1 MKNIIFLILLMIFS
15 NAIKRLGQPRK
26 TKTFPTPKR
35 PEKSKEYPLPPF
47 QDFKP
52 ETSNISESRT
62 IKMEADISSIPVEEN
77 SKDTITYD
85 YTEPKQ
91 QLQPKSD
98 IEISE
103 FFSRENILRG
113 IVFQEIL
120 SPPKALAH
128 KQRRFYT

>member
-1 MKNIIFLILLMIFS
+1 MIFS

-26 TKTFPTPKR
+26 TKTFPTLKR
-35 PEKSKEYPLPPF
+35 PEKSKEYPLPTL

-52 ETSNISESRT
+52 ETSNISELRT
-62 IKMEADISSIPVEEN
+62 IKIEADISSIPMEEDLE
-77 SKDTITYD
+77 DTITCD
-85 YTEPKQ
+85 YTEPKRQ
-91 QLQPKSD
+91 SQPESD
-98 IEISE
+98 NEISE